1 MGKPS
6 IPGRPGGGGGSSS
19 GGGAGVSLGALGG
32 GTPKAGGGIAQM
44 DLAAAVSS
52 ILPSSLRL
60 TSTDDLTLRSALVTA
75 QETDW
80 TTHRGLEISRTDDEL
95 DFVWF

>member
-6 IPGRPGGGGGSSS
+6 IPGRPGGGGGSS
-19 GGGAGVSLGALGG
+19 GGGGGGSSLGALGG

-52 ILPSSLRL
+52 TRLSSFALFRVAL
-60 TSTDDLTLRSALVTA
+60 TDLLVSLSLLLAA
-75 QETDW
+75 QEADW
-80 TTHRGLEISRTDDEL
+80 TTH
-95 DFVWF
+95 